1 MPPPASGISDECLD
15 ALIVG
20 AGFNG
25 LYQLYRLRERGFAVQ
40 LFEAGSDLGG
50 TWWWN
55 HYPGA
60 RVDSCVPNYEYSM
73 PELWRD
79 WNWTELYPSWR
90 ELRDY
95 FHHVDRKLDLSRDIR
110 FDTRVTAAT
119 FDEDSRRW
127 RVETQVGHSVSTRFL
142 VLCAGGVVK
151 TYKPELEGLDS
162 FTGLCCHTA
171 EWPQGKVDFCGR
183 RVGVIGTGASGV
195 QVIQE
200 AGNTAEH
207 LTVFQRTPMLALP
220 MRQRRLDVATQER
233 MKSDYPAM
241 FAARRNGAGGFIELK
256 SLEQSALE
264 VSEAERLAVFEEA
277 WRKGGF
283 HFWVGTFND
292 ILIDERANRMA
303 YDFWRDKTRERI
315 NDPAIA
321 GKLAPTD
328 PPHPF
333 GTKRPSLEQ
342 WYYEVFNRPNVL
354 LVDTRETPVEEVTP
368 TGVRTSAAH
377 HPLDILVLA
386 TGFDAFSGSLT
397 SIDIRGTGGRRLE
410 ETWRDGIR
418 TFLGIMTAG
427 FPNMLMLYGPQ
438 SPAAFCNGPTCAEA
452 QGDWVVECL
461 DYLRA
466 NELSRI
472 EATPEAQAAWT
483 AELAE
488 MAEMSL
494 LSRADSWYMGANIPG
509 KPRQLLSY
517 LGMSEYLEK
526 CAQSA
531 ADGYAGFTLG

>member
-1 MPPPASGISDECLD
+1 MSPASRSGTGRHLD

-60 RVDSCVPNYEYSM
+60 RVDSSVPNYEYSM
-73 PELWRD
+73 PEVWRD
-79 WNWTELYPSWR
+79 WHWTERFPSWQ

-95 FHHVDRKLDLSRDIR
+95 FHHVDRTLDLSRDIR
-110 FDTRVTAAT
+110 FDTRVTAAS
-119 FDEDSRRW
+119 FEEDNHCW
-127 RVETQVGHSVSTRFL
+127 QVETQAGDTVSTRFL

-151 TYKPELEGLDS
+151 TYVPAIKGLER
-162 FTGLCCHTA
+162 FAGLCCHTA
-171 EWPQGKVDFCGR
+171 EWPQEEVDFSGR

-200 AGNTAEH
+200 AGNTAAH

-220 MRQRRLDVATQER
+220 MRQGRLDVTTQNR
-233 MKSDYPAM
+233 MKADYPAL
-241 FAARRNGAGGFIELK
+241 FAARRAGAGGFIELREPEK
-256 SLEQSALE
+256 SALA
-264 VSEAERLAVFEEA
+264 VSGEERLAVFEDA

-292 ILIDERANRMA
+292 TLVDEQANRLA
-303 YDFWRDKTRERI
+303 YDFWRDKTRARI

-321 GKLAPTD
+321 EKLAPAD

-342 WYYEVFNRPNVL
+342 WYYEVFNQPNVQ
-354 LVDTRETPVEEVTP
+354 LVATGETPIEEVTP
-368 TGVRTSAAH
+368 SGVRSTAAH

-397 SIDIRGTGGRRLE
+397 SIDIRGTRGQTLE
-410 ETWRDGIR
+410 EAWESGIR
-418 TFLGIMTAG
+418 TYLGMMSAG
-427 FPNMLMLYGPQ
+427 FPNMIMLYGPQ

-461 DYLRA
+461 AYLR
-466 NELSRI
+466 EKGHTRI
-472 EATPEAQAAWT
+472 ETTLEAQAAWT
-483 AELAE
+483 SELAE
-488 MAEMSL
+488 MADMTL
-494 LSRADSWYMGANIPG
+494 LSKADSWYMGANIPG

-517 LGMSEYLEK
+517 LGLSEYLEK

-531 ADGYAGFTLG
+531 ANGYAGFTLA